1 MATAA
6 RSVRE
11 PTAAFIVIV
20 AAAIF
25 LNYVDRGAIGIA
37 APLMQSELSLSAT
50 RFGLAVSAFFW
61 VYAPIQLL
69 IGRMCDR
76 WPVYRVY
83 GAGVALWAAS
93 TFLTSFVTG
102 IASLLMLR
110 VLLGIGESVA
120 FPGSSKMIARH
131 VPHERRGVANA
142 AVGAALAG
150 GTVAGTLAGGLI
162 TAFYG
167 WRAMFL
173 TFGLLTLVW
182 LLPWNLVLKQLGPRE
197 EKWGSDC
204 VPIGKL
210 TRHFSL
216 WSMVVGHFTNTYGF
230 YFLLT
235 WLPLFLVKQRG
246 FSLVQMSYLATLSFA
261 AQAVAALLFGW
272 FTDQWRASGR
282 SEASVRRGML
292 VICHTILAISII
304 GILAGGVG
312 AWLTLWLVLAGIG
325 NGAGALNMYS
335 IAQMFAGPSA
345 SGTWVGVQ
353 NGVGNFSGI
362 VQPIVA
368 GVIIDWTG
376 SYAGAFWLAATVTII
391 GALWWAFGVPKIEL
405 VDLGEE
411 GAVLQPAR

>member
-1 MATAA
+1 MATAVLSQRA
-6 RSVRE
+6 PV
-11 PTAAFIVIV
+11 TAFVVVV

-37 APLMQSELSLSAT
+37 APLMKNELGLSAT
-50 RFGLAVSAFFW
+50 RFGVAVSAFFW
-61 VYAPIQLL
+61 IYAPIQLL
-69 IGRMCDR
+69 IGRLCDR

-93 TFLTSFVTG
+93 TFLTSFVRG
-102 IASLLMLR
+102 IASLIMLR

-131 VPHERRGVANA
+131 VPIERRGVANA
-142 AVGAALAG
+142 AVGAALAA

-173 TFGLLTLVW
+173 TFGLLTLGW
-182 LLPWNLVLKQLGPRE
+182 LIPWRLVLGQIGPRE

-204 VPIGKL
+204 VPVGKL

-216 WSMVVGHFTNTYGF
+216 WAMVVGHFTNTHGF

-235 WLPLFLVKQRG
+235 WLPLFLVQQRG
-246 FSLVQMSYLATLSFA
+246 FSIVQMSYLATLSFA
-261 AQAVAALLFGW
+261 AQAAAALLFGW

-292 VICHTILAISII
+292 VVCHMILAISII
-304 GILAGGVG
+304 GILAGGIG
-312 AWLTLWLVLAGIG
+312 AWLAVWLVLAGVG

-335 IAQMFAGPSA
+335 IAQMFAGPRA

-353 NGVGNFSGI
+353 NGLGNFSGI
-362 VQPIVA
+362 TQPIIA
-368 GVIIDWTG
+368 GIIIDWTG
-376 SYAGAFWLAATVTII
+376 SYAGAFWLAAAVTVF
-391 GALWWAFGVPKIEL
+391 GALWWGLVLPRIEQ
-405 VDLGEE
+405 VELG
-411 GAVLQPAR
+411 